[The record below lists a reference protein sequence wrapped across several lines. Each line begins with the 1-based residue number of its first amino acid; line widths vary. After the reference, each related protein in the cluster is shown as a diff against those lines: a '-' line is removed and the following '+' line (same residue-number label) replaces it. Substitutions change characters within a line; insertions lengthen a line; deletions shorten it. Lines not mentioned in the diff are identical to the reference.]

1 MTTTIIACGAL
12 GPSIREIIERRH
24 WPVEVELLPS
34 LLHNRPK
41 EIAPRASRVAE
52 RLLGEGHA
60 VVFAYAD
67 CGTYGA
73 LDEVCERLGVA
84 RLDGLHCYDVF
95 AGANRVLEMFADEP
109 GTYLLTDF
117 LVRSFRS
124 SVLAE
129 LGLDRRPELW
139 ADYFAHYSRVVWLAQ
154 RRSDELEHEARAVAE
169 MFGLPLEVLEVG
181 TGSLELE
188 LEQLLAG
195 VEAVSTPMRGTAHP

>member
-12 GPSIREIIERRH
+12 GPSIRAIVERRH
-24 WPVEVELLPS
+24 WPVEIELLPS

-41 EIAPRASRVAE
+41 EIAPRAARLAE
-52 RLLGEGHA
+52 RLRFEGHA

-73 LDEVCERLGVA
+73 LDEVCERLGVG
-84 RLDGLHCYDVF
+84 RLAGLHCYDVF
-95 AGANRVLEMFADEP
+95 AGASRVRDMFADEP

-139 ADYFAHYSRVVWLAQ
+139 HDYFAHYSRLVWLAQ
-154 RRSDELEHEARAVAE
+154 RRSAELEEEARVVAD
-169 MFGLPLEVLEVG
+169 MFGLPLEVVEVG
-181 TGSLELE
+181 SGSLELE
-188 LEQLLAG
+188 LEQLLAD
-195 VEAVSTPMRGTAHP
+195 VEAVPASISETAPR

>member
-1 MTTTIIACGAL
+1 MATTIIACGAL
-12 GPSIREIIERRH
+12 GPSIREIVERRH

-34 LLHNRPK
+34 LLHNRPG
-41 EIAPRASRVAE
+41 EIAPRAARLAE
-52 RLLGEGHA
+52 RLRSEGRD

-73 LDEVCERLGVA
+73 LDEVCERLGVG
-84 RLDGLHCYDVF
+84 RLGGLHCYDVF
-95 AGANRVLEMFADEP
+95 AGAGRVRELFADEP

-117 LVRSFRS
+117 LLRSFRS

-139 ADYFAHYSRVVWLAQ
+139 DDYFAHYSRVVWLAQ
-154 RRSDELEHEARAVAE
+154 RRSDELEAEARAVAD
-169 MFGLPLEVLEVG
+169 MFGLPLEVFKVG

-195 VEAVSTPMRGTAHP
+195 VGSVPASPAETAPR